1 MSESACKPRDRKMSI
16 NFSRALG
23 IHEQAIQVRSERAG
37 VLANNLA
44 NADTP
49 NFKARDIDFEG
60 ILRGEAL
67 SLSAKGTMKTTHA
80 NHMSMHPTLTDYQQL
95 YRTPQQPSI
104 DGNTVEE
111 QVEHAAYMEN
121 TLAFQSSF
129 TLLNSK
135 FKGLV
140 TALRGE

>member
-1 MSESACKPRDRKMSI
+1 MSI
-16 NFSRALG
+16 TFSRALG
-23 IHEQAIQVRSERAG
+23 IHEQAIQVRSDRAS

-49 NFKARDIDFEG
+49 NFKARDIDFKG
-60 ILRGEAL
+60 VLQGESL
-67 SLSAKGTMKTTHA
+67 SLSASSTVKTTHA
-80 NHMSMHPTLTDYQQL
+80 NHMTGNTGFSDYQQL

-121 TLAFQSSF
+121 ALAYQSSF
-129 TLLNSK
+129 TFLNSK

-140 TALRGE
+140 TALKGE

>member
-1 MSESACKPRDRKMSI
+1 MAIS
-16 NFSRALG
+16 FSKALG
-23 IHEQAIQVRSERAG
+23 LHEQALQVRTHRGA

-49 NFKARDIDFEG
+49 GFKARDIDFKAV
-60 ILRGEAL
+60 LRGQSAL
-67 SLSAKGTMKTTHA
+67 SAVATPMTLSNKKHFAGQSLSSD
-80 NHMSMHPTLTDYQQL
+80 NHHL
-95 YRTPQQPSI
+95 YRIPQQPSI

-121 TLAFQSSF
+121 SLAFQASF

-135 FKGLV
+135 FKGLMN
-140 TALRGE
+140 AIRGE

>member
-1 MSESACKPRDRKMSI
+1 MSI
-16 NFSRALG
+16 TFSRALG

-49 NFKARDIDFEG
+49 NFKARDIDFKG
-60 ILRGEAL
+60 ILQGEAL
-67 SLSAKGTMKTTHA
+67 SLSAKDTLKTTHA
-80 NHMSMHPTLTDYQQL
+80 NHMNTQASLTDYQQL

-121 TLAFQSSF
+121 ALAYQSSF
-129 TLLNSK
+129 TFLNSK

-140 TALRGE
+140 RAIKGE

>member
-1 MSESACKPRDRKMSI
+1 MSI

-23 IHEQAIQVRSERAG
+23 IHEQAIQVRSERAS

-60 ILRGEAL
+60 ILRGETF
-67 SLSAKGTMKTTHA
+67 SHSTNSAMKVTHEK
-80 NHMSMHPTLTDYQQL
+80 HMNVTQSLTDYQQL

-121 TLAFQSSF
+121 ALAFQSSF
-129 TLLNSK
+129 TFLNSK

-140 TALRGE
+140 TAIKGE

>member
-1 MSESACKPRDRKMSI
+1 MTI
-16 NFSRALG
+16 NFDRALG
-23 IHEQAIQVRSERAG
+23 IHEQALQVRTKRAA

-49 NFKARDIDFEG
+49 GFKARDIDFKG
-60 ILRGEAL
+60 ILRGEAEL
-67 SLSAKGTMKTTHA
+67 ASTRSAMNTTDDQHFNGQTITSDA
-80 NHMSMHPTLTDYQQL
+80 DQL

-121 TLAFQSSF
+121 SLAFQTSF
-129 TLLNSK
+129 TILNSK
-135 FKGLV
+135 FRGLM
-140 TALRGE
+140 TAIRGE

>member
-1 MSESACKPRDRKMSI
+1 MSI

-23 IHEQAIQVRSERAG
+23 IHEQALQIRGERAG
-37 VLANNLA
+37 ILANNLA

-67 SLSAKGTMKTTHA
+67 SLSTSRTMNTTHEKHINTPA
-80 NHMSMHPTLTDYQQL
+80 SLSNYQQL

-140 TALRGE
+140 TALKGE

>member
-1 MSESACKPRDRKMSI
+1 MSI

-23 IHEQAIQVRSERAG
+23 IHEQAIHIRSERAG

-67 SLSAKGTMKTTHA
+67 TLSARAHLKTTHV
-80 NHMSMHPTLTDYQQL
+80 NHMNMQPSLTDYQQL
-95 YRTPQQPSI
+95 YRVPQQPSI

-140 TALRGE
+140 TALKGE

>member
-1 MSESACKPRDRKMSI
+1 MNIS
-16 NFSRALG
+16 FSNALG
-23 IHEQAIQVRSERAG
+23 IHEQALQVRAERAS

-60 ILRGEAL
+60 ILRGEAQAM
-67 SLSAKGTMKTTHA
+67 SGNKMMKITHDK
-80 NHMSMHPTLTDYQQL
+80 HMAMEPSLTDYQQL

-121 TLAFQSSF
+121 SLAFQSSF
-129 TLLNSK
+129 TFLNSR
-135 FKGLV
+135 FKGII
-140 TALRGE
+140 TALKGE